1 MKKVR
6 FSPIGSS
13 GKGFYAVL
21 FAGILAIGAITAVGY
36 RVAVGSA
43 TKNILPNLPAQDEL
57 IEPDYSQVDKLLE
70 DIAKQPEEEAAS
82 SLETD
87 VNSDLGSELE
97 ALYYEQAKMFPV
109 EGEIIGEFSWGE
121 LVKTTGGVWRT
132 HDGIDIAAENG
143 SPVRAMTSGSVTSIY
158 SDPVW
163 GNCMVIDHGDT
174 VIGCYY
180 GLAPDISVNIGDKV
194 AAGQTLGTV
203 GSTADIESDMEPH
216 IHFALRYEGS
226 WIDPVSYIEPMK

>member
-1 MKKVR
+1 
-6 FSPIGSS
+6 
-13 GKGFYAVL
+13 
-21 FAGILAIGAITAVGY
+21 
-36 RVAVGSA
+36 
-43 TKNILPNLPAQDEL
+43 
-57 IEPDYSQVDKLLE
+57 
-70 DIAKQPEEEAAS
+70 
-82 SLETD
+82 
-87 VNSDLGSELE
+87 
-97 ALYYEQAKMFPV
+97 
-109 EGEIIGEFSWGE
+109 
-121 LVKTTGGVWRT
+121 
-132 HDGIDIAAENG
+132 
-143 SPVRAMTSGSVTSIY
+143 MTSGSVTSIY